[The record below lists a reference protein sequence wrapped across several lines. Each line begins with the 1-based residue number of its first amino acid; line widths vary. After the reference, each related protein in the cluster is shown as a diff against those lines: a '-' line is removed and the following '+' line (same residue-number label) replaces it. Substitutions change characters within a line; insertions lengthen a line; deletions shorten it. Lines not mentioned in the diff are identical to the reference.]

1 MDGTAWL
8 KAHPEQAAP
17 LDVKYGGTSPDVAKK
32 SAEKMVPLLS
42 DTGEISPVGLQ
53 QALDNQAEI
62 TQTKITLTPD
72 QLVDYG
78 PLHEALGKS

>member
-1 MDGTAWL
+1 
-8 KAHPEQAAP
+8 
-17 LDVKYGGTSPDVAKK
+17 VKYGGTSPDVAKK
-32 SAEKMVPLLS
+32 SAAKMVPLLS

-62 TQTKITLTPD
+62 TQTKVTLAPD